1 MLKIKLI
8 GPARKAVPDWT
19 KADTEGMQ
27 AAIMAINWE
36 DKLAGKNGLEQW
48 EVLKQVINE
57 ETDRCVPN
65 KMRRVGTKPL
75 WMHKDIL
82 RSIRKKRDHCQIG
95 RMDLDIITASKP
107 TRRCRSRCRQVSMMQ
122 KESLRGS

>member
-36 DKLAGKNGLEQW
+36 DKLAGTLTG
-48 EVLKQVINE
+48 V
-57 ETDRCVPN
+57 C
-65 KMRRVGTKPL
+65 
-75 WMHKDIL
+75 L
-82 RSIRKKRDHCQIG
+82 RK
-95 RMDLDIITASKP
+95 
-107 TRRCRSRCRQVSMMQ
+107 
-122 KESLRGS
+122 